1 MVSLKIRNFRFWVL
15 CLGTENMGLIFVFD
29 ALVVWGVWN
38 LVLSFVFRPIWD
50 WIQVFW
56 VLNFMF
62 IFSKSMVE
70 DPWPKP
76 HGRRSMAE
84 THLDRDLIF
93 SLSLNP
99 DGHRG
104 LMWVAHD
111 CVLVYFIDEDW
122 LWVLVF
128 LVFCFLSDCVLGF
141 FFFVLLLL
149 FWLSVL
155 GFVSWLC

>member
-38 LVLSFVFRPIWD
+38 LVLSFVFRHIWD

-62 IFSKSMVE
+62 IFSK
-70 DPWPKP
+70 PY
-76 HGRRSMAE
+76 GRRSMAE

-104 LMWVAHD
+104 LMWLAHD

-128 LVFCFLSDCVLGF
+128 VVLCFWPDR
-141 FFFVLLLL
+141 
-149 FWLSVL
+149 VL
-155 GFVSWLC
+155 GFVCFILFIYFY

>member
-1 MVSLKIRNFRFWVL
+1 MVSLKIRNFGFWVL

-38 LVLSFVFRPIWD
+38 MVLSFVFRPIWD

-76 HGRRSMAE
+76 
-84 THLDRDLIF
+84 TLIEIWS

-104 LMWVAHD
+104 LMWLAHD

-122 LWVLVF
+122 VWVLVF
-128 LVFCFLSDCVLGF
+128 LVFCFLSDYVLGF
-141 FFFVLLLL
+141 FCFIIIILIKCLWF
-149 FWLSVL
+149 
-155 GFVSWLC
+155 C